1 MKSPLTN
8 IRHTASYQKSFGAFH
23 SLGYVC
29 PALKKIFVLF
39 LAVVIISQTLVNV
52 GIGVYYHFNKAYITQ
67 QLCENKNKPSMHCNG
82 HCYLSKQLKKAEE
95 GESKSTQ
102 IMKEK
107 EEIIS
112 NSSAE
117 LPGPYFP
124 VFSVTKI
131 NGFTSVLYVS
141 DNATELLKPPTV

>member
-1 MKSPLTN
+1 
-8 IRHTASYQKSFGAFH
+8 
-23 SLGYVC
+23 
-29 PALKKIFVLF
+29 
-39 LAVVIISQTLVNV
+39 
-52 GIGVYYHFNKAYITQ
+52 
-67 QLCENKNKPSMHCNG
+67 MHCNG

-117 LPGPYFP
+117 LPGTYFP
-124 VFSVTKI
+124 VFCVTEIK
-131 NGFTSVLYVS
+131 GFTSVLYVS